1 MTAGGLQISSYV
13 CVMCYVGDLYVLL
26 VLSVHFVPIIFAF
39 QSKTNAAAD
48 DDDELDETAQMYYF
62 EMFFFSQAYE
72 TVVMGTCSLN
82 FGGAGV
88 IRLMFYRNVEN
99 TN

>member
-39 QSKTNAAAD
+39 QSKTNAAAAD
-48 DDDELDETAQMYYF
+48 DDDELDETAHMYYF
-62 EMFFFSQAYE
+62 DMFFSRRRMKRWSWLFALQILE
-72 TVVMGTCSLN
+72 EQ
-82 FGGAGV
+82 
-88 IRLMFYRNVEN
+88 MFYRNVEN